1 MNNNVITWTRTQNNN
16 SILIH
21 INSKMIIIQI
31 LKEILNYIK
40 NRIISII
47 FNSRIRNKEIR

>member
-16 SILIH
+16 LILIH
-21 INSKMIIIQI
+21 INSPMIIIQI